1 MGAES
6 VAAKLERAWI
16 GALRTCAS
24 LSGLGLFLL
33 AVMITSDVLV
43 RWLTGRPIIGVFE
56 IAEVLFVLVTFLA
69 VALVYQDD
77 RQLRVDALSGLAR
90 GRTAASLRLL
100 DGVAGLLFFGVVVWT
115 GGAEWLKA
123 YLGGFLR
130 RGLVEIP
137 SAILLGFIVFGSL
150 LLCAVLLAIV
160 AASVRRLIA
169 RPGKGA
175 ADAAG

>member
-1 MGAES
+1 

-16 GALRTCAS
+16 GTLRACAG

-33 AVMITSDVLV
+33 SVMITGDVMV

-56 IAEVLFVLVTFLA
+56 IAEVLFVLVTFFA
-69 VALVYQDD
+69 VALVYRDD
-77 RQLRVDALSGLAR
+77 RQLRVDALSALAR

-100 DGVAGLLFFGVVVWT
+100 DGIAGLLFFFVVLWT

-137 SAILLGFIVFGSL
+137 SAIPLGFIVLGSL

-160 AASVRRLIA
+160 GASLRRLIA
-169 RPGKGA
+169 RSGNGA
-175 ADAAG
+175 ADAG